1 MRSRRTIA
9 FIALLALIMVFAGAC
24 RKSDGAESNA
34 NKQPQIV
41 DVTAAPAVV
50 QPIPTYF
57 EATGNLASDEQT
69 DVAPAVAG
77 KIAQVNFDVGSF
89 VQKGDVLVRLD
100 DRDARIRLEQA
111 ASQEQQ
117 SEAAVGQ
124 AQAQVDQAK
133 ANLEAARAQL
143 GLSSGE
149 KFVIA
154 EVAEVR
160 NAKAALDLAEAEYT
174 RNSKLLE
181 TGDISRSIFDQ
192 RRAARDQ
199 ARSAYQT
206 ALNSAKQRY
215 AATITAQAQVTT
227 AEAAVRAAQSAV
239 KAAQSQVASAQK
251 GVNDQAVLAPI
262 TGYVSE
268 RVANVGQ
275 YIAPNT
281 PNSKIATL
289 MKTSTLR
296 MKIDVPE
303 QSIGRIASGQ
313 SVSLQTTAYPDR
325 NFAGTI
331 VRVSPSV
338 STTARTLTVEA
349 EVPNTEGLL
358 KPGQFATVRIAQSK
372 PEPAVMVPASSVR
385 TDGDNNSVFVIKDGA
400 VHQKLVQLG
409 STEGDMIQ
417 IRQGIVEG
425 DMVATNNLNA
435 LTDGALVRQQ

>member
-1 MRSRRTIA
+1 
-9 FIALLALIMVFAGAC
+9 
-24 RKSDGAESNA
+24 
-34 NKQPQIV
+34 
-41 DVTAAPAVV
+41 
-50 QPIPTYF
+50 
-57 EATGNLASDEQT
+57 
-69 DVAPAVAG
+69 
-77 KIAQVNFDVGSF
+77 
-89 VQKGDVLVRLD
+89 
-100 DRDARIRLEQA
+100 
-111 ASQEQQ
+111 
-117 SEAAVGQ
+117 
-124 AQAQVDQAK
+124 
-133 ANLEAARAQL
+133 
-143 GLSSGE
+143 
-149 KFVIA
+149 
-154 EVAEVR
+154 
-160 NAKAALDLAEAEYT
+160 
-174 RNSKLLE
+174 
-181 TGDISRSIFDQ
+181 
-192 RRAARDQ
+192 
-199 ARSAYQT
+199 
-206 ALNSAKQRY
+206 
-215 AATITAQAQVTT
+215 
-227 AEAAVRAAQSAV
+227 V

-313 SVSLQTTAYPDR
+313 SVSVQTTAYPDR

-358 KPGQFATVRIAQSK
+358 KPGQFATVRISQSK
-372 PEPAVMVPASSVR
+372 PEPAVMVPASAVR

-400 VHQKLVQLG
+400 AHQKLVQLG

-417 IRQGIVEG
+417 VRQGVVEG

>member
-1 MRSRRTIA
+1 
-9 FIALLALIMVFAGAC
+9 
-24 RKSDGAESNA
+24 
-34 NKQPQIV
+34 V

-111 ASQEQQ
+111 TSQEQQ

-124 AQAQVDQAK
+124 AQAQVEQAR

-143 GLSSGE
+143 GLGAGE
-149 KFVIA
+149 KFVIGD
-154 EVAEVR
+154 VAEVR

-296 MKIDVPE
+296 MKSNRSE
-303 QSIGRIASGQ
+303 G
-313 SVSLQTTAYPDR
+313 
-325 NFAGTI
+325 
-331 VRVSPSV
+331 SPV
-338 STTARTLTVEA
+338 A
-349 EVPNTEGLL
+349 
-358 KPGQFATVRIAQSK
+358 K
-372 PEPAVMVPASSVR
+372 
-385 TDGDNNSVFVIKDGA
+385 VFPY
-400 VHQKLVQLG
+400 
-409 STEGDMIQ
+409 
-417 IRQGIVEG
+417 
-425 DMVATNNLNA
+425 
-435 LTDGALVRQQ
+435 RQQRILTAILQGLS

>member
-9 FIALLALIMVFAGAC
+9 FIALLALTTVFAEAC

-34 NKQPQIV
+34 NKQPPIV
-41 DVTAAPAVV
+41 DVTAAPAFV

-111 ASQEQQ
+111 TSQEQQ

-124 AQAQVDQAK
+124 AQAQVEQAR

-143 GLSSGE
+143 GLGPGE
-149 KFVIA
+149 KFVIGD
-154 EVAEVR
+154 VAEVR

-281 PNSKIATL
+281 PNSKIATI

-372 PEPAVMVPASSVR
+372 PEPAVMVPASAVR
-385 TDGDNNSVFVIKDGA
+385 TDGENNSVFVIKDGA
-400 VHQKLVQLG
+400 AHQKLVQLG
-409 STEGDMIQ
+409 STEGDMVQ
-417 IRQGIVEG
+417 IRQGVVEG